1 MEKIITNNTQTKRV
15 LDYMSEFGW
24 ITQFEALKELGIMR
38 LSARI
43 SELISMGVIIEK
55 DWHEIINRY
64 GEVVRVRKYRLKESQ
79 DEK

>member
-1 MEKIITNNTQTKRV
+1 MENIITKDTQQRRV
-15 LDYMSEFGW
+15 LDYMAEFGW

-38 LSARI
+38 LSSRI
-43 SELISMGVIIEK
+43 SELISMGVEIEK
-55 DWHEIINRY
+55 GWNEIINRY